1 MAKQLAD
8 WKLEGNGQ
16 TVAVVIPS
24 VAANHCPVGCDDV
37 SPRTDNPVA
46 ACVAVVV
53 ASTPAFQT
61 ETTTTANPNKEQTA
75 VAAVEIGSYVG
86 DPVDG

>member
-16 TVAVVIPS
+16 AVAVVIPS
-24 VAANHCPVGCDDV
+24 ATANHCPVGCDDV
-37 SPRTDNPVA
+37 SPRTDDPVA
-46 ACVAVVV
+46 AYVVV
-53 ASTPAFQT
+53 ASIPAFQT
-61 ETTTTANPNKEQTA
+61 KTTTANPNKKQAA
-75 VAAVEIGSYVG
+75 VAVEIGSYVG